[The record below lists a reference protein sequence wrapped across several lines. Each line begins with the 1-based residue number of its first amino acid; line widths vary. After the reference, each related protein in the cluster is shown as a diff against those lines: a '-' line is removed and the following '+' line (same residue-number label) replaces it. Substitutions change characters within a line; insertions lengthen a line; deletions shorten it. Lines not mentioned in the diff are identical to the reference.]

1 MRKEKHFEER
11 TSIFT
16 NVSVQ
21 DELKKVRDSSQ
32 NSDHLAGSSKFGS
45 IRPRT
50 SHRKSASVVEISG
63 PINAKPI

>member
-45 IRPRT
+45 IR
-50 SHRKSASVVEISG
+50 HYVIFEAKDKSQ
-63 PINAKPI
+63 KKR